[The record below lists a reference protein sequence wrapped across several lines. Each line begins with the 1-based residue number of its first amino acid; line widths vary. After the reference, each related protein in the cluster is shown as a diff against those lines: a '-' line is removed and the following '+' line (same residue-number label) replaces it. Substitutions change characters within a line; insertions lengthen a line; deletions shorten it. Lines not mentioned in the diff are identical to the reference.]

1 MTSVVAA
8 NAGAMSAMANATDME
23 ERKIFFI
30 EDKERNNKY
39 RHRVKRRGGKS
50 KRLSKKD
57 EDMIQSF

>member
-1 MTSVVAA
+1 
-8 NAGAMSAMANATDME
+8 MANATDME

-30 EDKERNNKY
+30 EDEERDNKY
-39 RHRVKRRGGKS
+39 RHRVKRRGGKR